1 MSKEYWGF
9 DTEKEQTCFLA
20 GVVDVLSDE
29 LSLSCRGFTTLDA
42 DIFFIEDGDISKLE
56 ESFKKRLLSYMRCYS
71 YYTADDVNSLRL
83 GLKRHDCDIGQYLR
97 DSIDSSYTSSE
108 KARAAADKF
117 LRDISRYLGE
127 PDSIYLLD
135 DNSDVAFNTNR
146 AVSGAYMGI
155 IFGAY
160 FITFKHHDHALMMI
174 FGTSE

>member
-9 DTEKEQTCFLA
+9 DSEKEQTAFLA

-29 LSLSCRGFTTLDA
+29 LSLACREFTTLDA
-42 DIFFIEDGDISKLE
+42 DIFYIEDGDISKLE
-56 ESFKKRLLSYMRCYS
+56 ESFKKRLSDYMRCYS
-71 YYTADDVNSLRL
+71 YTADDINSLRL

-97 DSIDSSYTSSE
+97 DSIDSSYTSSP
-108 KARAAADKF
+108 KAQAAADKF
-117 LRDISRYLGE
+117 LRDIKWYLGE
-127 PDSIYLLD
+127 SESLYVLDEDSDI
-135 DNSDVAFNTNR
+135 AFNTNR

-155 IFGAY
+155 VFGAY